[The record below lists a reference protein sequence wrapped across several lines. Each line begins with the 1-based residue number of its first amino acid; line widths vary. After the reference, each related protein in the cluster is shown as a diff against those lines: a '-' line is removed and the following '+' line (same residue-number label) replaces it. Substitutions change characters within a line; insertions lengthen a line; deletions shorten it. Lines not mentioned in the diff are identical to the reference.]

1 MSYLDDLAGKI
12 EHEVPADM
20 LPQQDTK
27 LLFRLYAL
35 LLLTKGTAVTAFD
48 VHNAWALWMQETDP
62 GHPALRPFAELDPA
76 TQASDEPFLAAIK
89 AVAGRVVAGRVTDD
103 PA

>member
-1 MSYLDDLAGKI
+1 MSYLDDLAGQI

-20 LPQQDTK
+20 LPEQDAK

-35 LLLTKGTAVTAFD
+35 LLLTKGTAVTALD
-48 VHNAWALWMQETDP
+48 VHNAWAVWMQETDP
-62 GHPALRPFAELDPA
+62 GHPAIRPFEELDPA
-76 TQASDEPFLAAIK
+76 TQASDEPFLGAIK
-89 AVAGRVVAGRVTDD
+89 TVAGRVKTD